1 MIVVT
6 TDLLSLTG
14 TEMAQAVRNQ
24 EVSAKELVSASLARI
39 KETNPALNAVIS
51 LRAEEALTE
60 ADQLIDRGQPFL
72 GVPLLLK
79 GLGQT
84 FQGLPATNGNRLFK
98 DQVAQ
103 SSSNFARAL
112 TAAGFIVLGQTNY
125 PEFGFKNIT
134 DSKMYGNA
142 HNPWNLAYY
151 PGGSSGGAGA
161 AVANKMVPIAG
172 ASDGGGSIR
181 IPASWT
187 STIGLKPT
195 RGRVITGPS
204 DWRSWQG
211 AAGSFAI
218 TKDVEDTARLLD
230 VLQALQSAAVFQ
242 VPLQKPSFAGLLKQT
257 VKPVRVGFTTESPVA
272 TPVDPEA
279 VAAVH
284 QAATFLEQNGFE
296 VEEIEVPTDGRALI
310 DSYYLMNEGETAA
323 MFEQIEASL
332 GRAVTV
338 DDMEPLTWALY
349 RTGRHISAATYSN
362 ALAAWDQ
369 AGYQMATLHET
380 YPLVLT
386 PTTAMTA
393 PRIDQPMVSEAQLDQ
408 MRDIDALTPA
418 AQQRFIFDQ
427 WLPSLTRSP
436 FTQQANLTGEPAI
449 SLPTHLTKAG
459 LPLGIQLVAAKGQ
472 EGLLLQVA
480 KLFETQG
487 RLLLKD

>member
-1 MIVVT
+1 
-6 TDLLSLTG
+6 
-14 TEMAQAVRNQ
+14 
-24 EVSAKELVSASLARI
+24 
-39 KETNPALNAVIS
+39 
-51 LRAEEALTE
+51 
-60 ADQLIDRGQPFL
+60 
-72 GVPLLLK
+72 
-79 GLGQT
+79 
-84 FQGLPATNGNRLFK
+84 
-98 DQVAQ
+98 
-103 SSSNFARAL
+103 
-112 TAAGFIVLGQTNY
+112 
-125 PEFGFKNIT
+125 
-134 DSKMYGNA
+134 
-142 HNPWNLAYY
+142 
-151 PGGSSGGAGA
+151 
-161 AVANKMVPIAG
+161 
-172 ASDGGGSIR
+172 GSIR

-230 VLQALQSAAVFQ
+230 VLQALQPAAVFQ
-242 VPLQKPSFAGLLKQT
+242 VPLQKPSFADLLKQT
-257 VKPVRVGFTTESPVA
+257 VKPVRVGFTTESPVG

-279 VAAVH
+279 VDAVRRAA
-284 QAATFLEQNGFE
+284 AFLEQNGFE

-323 MFEQIEASL
+323 MFDQVEASL

-380 YPLVLT
+380 YPLALT

-459 LPLGIQLVAAKGQ
+459 LPLGIQLVAGKGQ